1 MSLFCTILD
10 LLVAPIRA
18 DRSRMIFRETCEI
31 YGQRPVDYEYVCY
44 LPILASEDI
53 LRTYDARCSALR
65 FADCGKEILADT
77 FGIRGFAGLWRTKLM
92 RLVGKNAAASKS
104 ITYI

>member
-1 MSLFCTILD
+1 MIL
-10 LLVAPIRA
+10 RKTC
-18 DRSRMIFRETCEI
+18 ETCC
-31 YGQRPVDYEYVCY
+31 QRPVDYEFLYY
-44 LPILASEDI
+44 LPILGSEDI